1 MRRAPDLPAPRI
13 SCIWQRRVGASVAG
27 MTPTLRR
34 LLTSTL
40 AALAVAVTTHLLT
53 VVLFSAINGAT
64 LEILAQVNGVFG
76 FSSILLFLFLA
87 IAGLAPIYRHWA
99 VTLAVAILAA
109 VLASWF
115 GALLALVVAGNAIS
129 PELIDYLWLSVFG
142 FNLLYQVVAVLAVLT
157 VGRRL
162 VRTRDASAT
171 AVRRLALVRM
181 PSPRLAEGLLTH
193 QERVDV
199 DADLAD
205 AQWEGYVEALRAEGF
220 TLVDVPHADELP
232 DSVFIEDALVVIG
245 GTAVVTRPGA
255 PERQP
260 ETAAAEQTA
269 RELGLRL
276 ERILEPGTLDGGDVL
291 AIGDT
296 LYVGRGG
303 RTNAEGIRQ
312 LRVIAARHG
321 RVVVAVPTTK
331 VLHLKS
337 AVTALPDGTVIGHPD
352 LVDDTSMFRS
362 FLPVP
367 EAEGGHVVVLDD
379 HSVLMAASAPQ
390 SAELIRSLGY
400 RVVTVDI
407 TEFEKLEGC
416 VTCLSV
422 LAR

>member
-1 MRRAPDLPAPRI
+1 
-13 SCIWQRRVGASVAG
+13 
-27 MTPTLRR
+27 MTSTLRR
-34 LLTSTL
+34 VLDSTL
-40 AALAVAVTTHLLT
+40 AALAVAVTTHLVT
-53 VVLFSAINGAT
+53 VVLLAAINGAT
-64 LEILAQVNGVFG
+64 IEVLTQVNGVFG
-76 FSSILLFLFLA
+76 LSSILLFAFLA
-87 IAGLAPIYRHWA
+87 IAGIAPIYRHWA
-99 VTLAVAILAA
+99 VALAVAVLAA
-109 VLASWF
+109 LLASWF
-115 GALLALVVAGNAIS
+115 GTLLALVIAGNPIS
-129 PELIDYLWLSVFG
+129 SDLIDYLWLSVFG
-142 FNLLYQVVAVLAVLT
+142 FNLLYQVVAVLAT
-157 VGRRL
+157 MTMGRRI
-162 VRTRDASAT
+162 VRSRDAAAT
-171 AVRRLALVRM
+171 AARRLALVRM

-193 QERVDV
+193 QDRVEV

-255 PERQP
+255 IERQP

-276 ERILEPGTLDGGDVL
+276 ERIVEPGTLDGGDVL
-291 AIGDT
+291 PVGDT

-312 LRVIAARHG
+312 LRAIAARHG
-321 RVVVAVPTTK
+321 RAVVAVPTSK

-352 LVDDTSMFRS
+352 LVDDVSMFRS

-367 EAEGGHVVVLDD
+367 EPEGGHVVVLDA
-379 HSVLMAASAPQ
+379 HTVLMAASAPR

-407 TEFEKLEGC
+407 SEFEKLEGC

-422 LAR
+422 LVRA

>member
-1 MRRAPDLPAPRI
+1 
-13 SCIWQRRVGASVAG
+13 VGASVAD

-34 LLTSTL
+34 LTTSTL

-64 LEILAQVNGVFG
+64 LEVLAQVNGIFG
-76 FSSILLFLFLA
+76 FTSILLFVFLA
-87 IAGLAPIYRHWA
+87 IAGVAPIYRHGA

-109 VLASWF
+109 LLASWF
-115 GALLALVVAGNAIS
+115 GALLALVVAGNPITQ
-129 PELIDYLWLSVFG
+129 ELIDYLWLSVFG
-142 FNLLYQVVAVLAVLT
+142 FNLLYQVVAVLAVMTL
-157 VGRRL
+157 GRRL
-162 VRTRDASAT
+162 VRTRDAAAT
-171 AVRRLALVRM
+171 AARRLALVRM

-193 QERVDV
+193 QDRVEVDV
-199 DADLAD
+199 DLAD

-232 DSVFIEDALVVIG
+232 DSVFIEDALVIIG

-255 PERQP
+255 PERQH

-269 RELGLRL
+269 REVGLRL
-276 ERILEPGTLDGGDVL
+276 ERIVEPGTLDGGDVL
-291 AIGDT
+291 PVGDT

-321 RVVVAVPTTK
+321 RSVVAVPTTK

-352 LVDDTSMFRS
+352 LVDDVSMFRS

-367 EAEGGHVVVLDD
+367 EPEGGHVVILDD
-379 HSVLMAASAPQ
+379 HTVLMAASAPQ

-400 RVVTVDI
+400 RVVSVDI

-422 LAR
+422 LVR

>member
-1 MRRAPDLPAPRI
+1 
-13 SCIWQRRVGASVAG
+13 

-34 LLTSTL
+34 LTTSTL

-64 LEILAQVNGVFG
+64 LEVLAQVNGIFG
-76 FSSILLFLFLA
+76 FTSILLFVFLA
-87 IAGLAPIYRHWA
+87 IAGVAPIYRHGA

-109 VLASWF
+109 LLASWF
-115 GALLALVVAGNAIS
+115 GALLALVVAGNPITQ
-129 PELIDYLWLSVFG
+129 ELIDYLWLSVFG
-142 FNLLYQVVAVLAVLT
+142 FNLLYQVVAVLAVMTL
-157 VGRRL
+157 GRRL
-162 VRTRDASAT
+162 VRTRDAAAT
-171 AVRRLALVRM
+171 AARRLALVRM

-193 QERVDV
+193 QDRVEVDV
-199 DADLAD
+199 DLAD

-232 DSVFIEDALVVIG
+232 DSVFIEDALVIIG

-255 PERQP
+255 PERQH

-269 RELGLRL
+269 REVGLRL
-276 ERILEPGTLDGGDVL
+276 ERIVEPGTLDGGDVL
-291 AIGDT
+291 PVGDT

-321 RVVVAVPTTK
+321 RSVVAVPTTK

-352 LVDDTSMFRS
+352 LVDDVSMFRS

-367 EAEGGHVVVLDD
+367 EPEGGHVVILDD
-379 HSVLMAASAPQ
+379 HTVLMAASAPQ

-400 RVVTVDI
+400 RVVSVDI

-422 LAR
+422 LVR